1 MKRASSPLPFPNPSS
16 SSPPSTISVGARLYV
31 KKEVDGISQFYKAE
45 VLGVRQATAKK
56 PLQYYVHYDDFN
68 KRLDEWVDVSRIDI
82 TTDVSLTKHP
92 STSYESV
99 GSMAPSTHADE
110 SVADYRTA
118 MEGLRHRGSMTT
130 RSEELSR
137 MKNID
142 MIFFGKYKVSTW
154 YFSPYPFELIRPS
167 VSDDS
172 SSPVILYVCECCLAP
187 FYDITALTRHRNSE
201 APGFCPVLVPPG
213 REIYR
218 SSPMSSEA
226 SSIYALGL
234 FEVDGRR
241 QKTYCRNLSLLAKL
255 FLDHKTLYYDV
266 DPFLFYIL
274 VAYDAHG
281 AHLVG
286 YFSKEKIS
294 PDNYNVACILTLPQ
308 HQRKGYGKALIAL
321 SYELSKREGRA
332 GSPEKPLSDLG
343 LLSYRSYWAETILR
357 ILIPLASNNSRI
369 IMAPHSEFYSDALHP
384 RISLQALSS
393 MTSITCEDILHT
405 LQALDILKY
414 YKGAHTILLSSRIIA
429 EHEKNIMK
437 PSIFIDPAQL
447 DWNCPPPM

>member
-1 MKRASSPLPFPNPSS
+1 MSIATKRISSPTS
-16 SSPPSTISVGARLYV
+16 SSPPPLNGTSSITIGSRLYV
-31 KKEVDGISQFYKAE
+31 RKEVDNISRYYRAE
-45 VLGVRQATAKK
+45 VLGIRQPTSKK
-56 PLQYYVHYDDFN
+56 PFQYYVHYDDFN
-68 KRLDEWVDVSRIDI
+68 KRLDEWIDASRIDL
-82 TTDVSLTKHP
+82 TADVSISKHLTSNSSEKSEVSEDP
-92 STSYESV
+92 NS
-99 GSMAPSTHADE
+99 
-110 SVADYRTA
+110 DYRSA

-142 MIFFGKYKVSTW
+142 MIILGKYKVATW
-154 YFSPYPFELIRPS
+154 YFSPYPVELIRS
-167 VSDDS
+167 SIENDS
-172 SSPVILYVCECCLAP
+172 SSQVILYLCECCLSP
-187 FYDITALTRHRNSE
+187 FIDLIALARHRNPE
-201 APGFCPVLVPPG
+201 APGFCPILVPPG
-213 REIYR
+213 KEIFR
-218 SSPMSSEA
+218 CAPVPSES

-234 FEVDGRR
+234 FEIDGRR

-286 YFSKEKIS
+286 YFSKEKSS

-321 SYELSKREGRA
+321 SYELSKREGKA

-343 LLSYRSYWAETILR
+343 LLSYRSYWAEVLLR
-357 ILIPLASNNSRI
+357 ILIP
-369 IMAPHSEFYSDALHP
+369 MAFSGYNHFGTTPSVEHYSEVHP
-384 RISLQALSS
+384 KISLQTLSA
-393 MTSITCEDILHT
+393 MTSISCDDILHT

-414 YKGAHTILLSSRIIA
+414 YKGAHTIVLSQRIIL
-429 EHEKNIMK
+429 EHEKNITK
-437 PSIFIDPAQL
+437 PSIVIDPRNL
-447 DWNCPPPM
+447 DWEQPIV